1 VSWFATSIGQR
12 LLAEEQRG
20 AIPLLTQHIGV
31 RGMYLRP
38 ERGAAATLSGNMLQS
53 VLNLHQQGPR
63 LGGDFEADID
73 ALPVE
78 SDALCLAYAL
88 HSLDLCA
95 SPAPFID
102 ELRRTLRP
110 DGVLFLIGVS
120 PLSLW
125 QLRWRGTGLHA
136 RSARHVRALL
146 AVAGLNVEAE
156 VGLGPL
162 MPFLRDTADAAPAPR
177 AAPASLLD
185 PFRAGYLLI
194 ARKRRLPLTP
204 VSQQRQRATVGGAA
218 LQPQARAG

>member
-1 VSWFATSIGQR
+1 MSWFATSIGQR
-12 LLAEEQRG
+12 LLAEEQRA

-38 ERGAAATLSGNMLQS
+38 AHEAAAALSGNMLQS
-53 VLNLHQQGPR
+53 VLNLHQQGLR
-63 LGGDFEADID
+63 LSGELEAEAD

-88 HSLDLCA
+88 HSLDLCET
-95 SPAPFID
+95 PAPFVD

-125 QLRWRGTGLHA
+125 QLRWRGKGLHA
-136 RSARHVRALL
+136 RSARRVRSLL
-146 AVAGLNVEAE
+146 AAAGLNVEAE
-156 VGLGPL
+156 IGLGPML
-162 MPFLRDTADAAPAPR
+162 PFIREAASPPAPH
-177 AAPASLLD
+177 AVEASLLD
-185 PFRAGYLLI
+185 PLRAGYLLI
-194 ARKRRLPLTP
+194 ARKRRMPLTP
-204 VSQQRQRATVGGAA
+204 VGQQRQRAPVGGAA